1 MWIILSFFEVSF
13 EVQHCGSPFDWTRL
27 YETLFCFGQRCQIPQ
42 HLFTDIHLH
51 FMIPLV
57 PNFIRGTAYNKYMDV
72 SVLLYFVCIP
82 APVRKAAN
90 KVDVGEG
97 MLRAAIIERYIYI
110 YIHFVFVYQYICLF
124 KDRTHFG
131 SLQCDCRFRR
141 ILFSPGSS
149 AMSSISS
156 SVKVTT
162 NAYRSALGKWI
173 RILA

>member
-110 YIHFVFVYQYICLF
+110 YIFILCLSINISVCL
-124 KDRTHFG
+124 RTVHILGVCNATAG
-131 SLQCDCRFRR
+131 SGESYSRLEVLLCR
-141 ILFSPGSS
+141 P
-149 AMSSISS
+149 
-156 SVKVTT
+156 
-162 NAYRSALGKWI
+162 
-173 RILA
+173 